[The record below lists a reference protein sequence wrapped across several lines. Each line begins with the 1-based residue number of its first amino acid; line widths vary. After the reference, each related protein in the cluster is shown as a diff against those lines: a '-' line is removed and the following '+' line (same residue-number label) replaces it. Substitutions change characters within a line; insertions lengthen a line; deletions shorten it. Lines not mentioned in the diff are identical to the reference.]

1 MCGIAGAIWTREGRP
16 LPEEVLR
23 QMAKVIEHRGPDG
36 EGFHFEKNSAN
47 GVALAH
53 RRLSIIDLAGGKQ
66 PMCNEDETIWITF
79 NGEIYNYRELRDE
92 LQKQG
97 HTFRT
102 DSDTETIVHLY
113 EERGM
118 DFLAD
123 LRGMFAFALWDRPRG
138 RLILARDRLGQKPL
152 IYRRE
157 NNRLL
162 FASEIKSILQ
172 VPGVPREVDP
182 HALSEY
188 LTYLYV
194 PQPRTMYAGIE
205 KLPPA
210 HYAIYENGDFNIGC
224 YWDLDLNRKIS
235 RPFED
240 VGEEL
245 NSQLDDAVRLRLRS
259 DVPLGAFLSGG
270 IDSTIIVGLMQ
281 RHAAQ
286 ATKTYTIGF
295 PISDFDE
302 TTDARLIAE
311 HLKTDHHTFEV
322 KPDSLAVLPTLT
334 WHYDEP
340 FGDSSMIPTY
350 YVSEVTRRHVK
361 VALTGDGGD
370 ELFGG
375 YMRYQ
380 TVHKLGRIDN
390 FPPFVRRL
398 LGNGLWDL
406 LPAPNKQDAFLRKL
420 RDRMRL
426 LRKEPPERFVRWVTQ
441 FSAATRDALF
451 TPEFAARLGTDD
463 AEHVFVDAMNNC
475 RERSSGSRAMLT
487 DLQTYLPDDLLVKVD
502 IASMAHSLECRSP
515 FLDHHVVELATALP
529 YTQKVS
535 GTTSKYILKEI
546 YRRMIPPQI
555 ASRRKM
561 GFSIPLDHWFRNELR
576 DFLFDHLTDP
586 VCLNRGYFKPE
597 AIHRLLAEH
606 ESGDWDHNRSLW
618 SLLCLELWHRMFI
631 DPASAPSAAPE
642 APTVKLTEV

>member
-1 MCGIAGAIWTREGRP
+1 MCGIAGAIWLQDGAP
-16 LPEEVLR
+16 LSQDVLR

-36 EGFHFEKNSAN
+36 EGFHYEQNPSG

-53 RRLSIIDLAGGKQ
+53 RRLSIIDLVGGKQ

-79 NGEIYNYRELRDE
+79 NGEIYNYRELRSE

-97 HTFRT
+97 HRFRT

-118 DFLAD
+118 DFLAE

-172 VPGVPREVDP
+172 VPGVPREVNP

-194 PQPRTMYAGIE
+194 PQPRTMFAGIE

-210 HYAIYENGDFNIGC
+210 HYAVYENGALEIER
-224 YWDLDLNRKIS
+224 YWNLDLNRKIA
-235 RPFED
+235 RPLED

-245 NSQLDDAVRLRLRS
+245 NAQLDDAVRLRLRS

-270 IDSTIIVGLMQ
+270 IDSTVIVGLMQ

-295 PISDFDE
+295 PISEFDE
-302 TTDARLIAE
+302 TADAKLIAE
-311 HLKTDHHTFEV
+311 HLKTDHHTFV
-322 KPDSLAVLPTLT
+322 VNPDSLAVLPTLT

-340 FGDSSMIPTY
+340 FGDSSMLPTY

-375 YMRYQ
+375 YTRYQ
-380 TVHKLGRIDN
+380 TVHKVGRIDN
-390 FPPFVRRL
+390 FPPVVRRL
-398 LGNGLWDL
+398 IGNGLWDFM
-406 LPAPNKQDAFLRKL
+406 PAPNKQDAFLRKL

-441 FSAATRDALF
+441 CTAATREALF
-451 TPEFAARLGTDD
+451 TPEFAARLGNDD
-463 AEHVFVDAMNNC
+463 AEHVFVDAMHNC
-475 RERSSGSRAMLT
+475 QERSAGSRAMLT

-502 IASMAHSLECRSP
+502 IASMANALECRSP

-535 GTTSKYILKEI
+535 GTTSKYILKEM
-546 YRRMIPPQI
+546 YRQMIPPSI
-555 ASRRKM
+555 AARRKM

-576 DFLFDHLTDP
+576 DFLYTHLTDP
-586 VCLNRGYFKPE
+586 VCLDRGYFKPE
-597 AIHRLLAEH
+597 AIHRLLSEH
-606 ESGDWDHNRSLW
+606 ESGAWDHSRSLW

-631 DPASAPSAAPE
+631 DPSEAPSSAPEVPSIKLSA
-642 APTVKLTEV
+642 V

>member
-1 MCGIAGAIWTREGRP
+1 MCGIAGAIWLQNGVP
-16 LPEEVLR
+16 LSEDVLR

-36 EGFHFEKNSAN
+36 EGFHYEQSSSG

-79 NGEIYNYRELRDE
+79 NGEIYNYRELRGE
-92 LQKQG
+92 LRKQG
-97 HTFRT
+97 HQFRT

-118 DFLAD
+118 DFLTD

-172 VPGVPREVDP
+172 VPGVPREVNPD
-182 HALSEY
+182 ALSEY

-210 HYAIYENGDFNIGC
+210 HYAVYEKGDLRIKR
-224 YWDLDLNRKIS
+224 YWNLDLNRKIARS
-235 RPFED
+235 FED

-245 NSQLDDAVRLRLRS
+245 NAQLDDAVRLRLRS

-270 IDSTIIVGLMQ
+270 IDSTVIVGLMQ

-295 PISDFDE
+295 PISEFDE
-302 TTDARLIAE
+302 TADAKLIAE
-311 HLKTDHHTFEV
+311 HLQTDHHTFV
-322 KPDSLAVLPTLT
+322 VNPDSLAVLPSLT

-340 FGDSSMIPTY
+340 FGDSSMLPTY

-375 YMRYQ
+375 YTRYQ
-380 TVHKLGRIDN
+380 TVHKLGRLDK
-390 FPPFVRRL
+390 FPRVVRRL

-406 LPAPNKQDAFLRKL
+406 LPTPHKQDAFLRKL
-420 RDRMRL
+420 RDRMRI

-441 FSAATRDALF
+441 FTATTRDSLF
-451 TPEFAARLGTDD
+451 TSDFRARLGNDD
-463 AEHVFVDAMNNC
+463 AEHVFVDAMHNC
-475 RERSSGSRAMLT
+475 RHRSAGTRAMLT

-502 IASMAHSLECRSP
+502 IASMAHALECRSP

-535 GTTSKYILKEI
+535 GKISKYILKQI
-546 YRRMIPPQI
+546 YRQMIPPAI
-555 ASRRKM
+555 AARRKM
-561 GFSIPLDHWFRNELR
+561 GFSIPLDHWFRNELK
-576 DFLFDHLTDP
+576 DFLYEHLTDP

-618 SLLCLELWHRMFI
+618 SLLCLELWHQMFI
-631 DPASAPSAAPE
+631 DPAAAPSAAPNAPAIKLAE
-642 APTVKLTEV
+642 A

>member
-1 MCGIAGAIWTREGRP
+1 MCGIAGAVWTQKGPP
-16 LPEEVLR
+16 LPEDILR

-36 EGFHFEKNSAN
+36 EGFHREQNAAA

-79 NGEIYNYRELRDE
+79 NGEIYNYRELRSE

-97 HTFRT
+97 HQFRT

-157 NNRLL
+157 KNRLL

-172 VPGVPREVDP
+172 VPGVPREVNP

-194 PQPRTMYAGIE
+194 PQPRTMFAGIE

-210 HYAIYENGDFNIGC
+210 HYAVYENGELDIGC
-224 YWDLDLNRKIS
+224 YWDLDLNRKIA
-235 RPFED
+235 RPLED

-245 NSQLDDAVRLRLRS
+245 NAQLDDAVRLRLRS

-270 IDSTIIVGLMQ
+270 IDSTVIVGLMQ
-281 RHAAQ
+281 RHATQ

-302 TTDARLIAE
+302 TADAKLIAE

-322 KPDSLAVLPTLT
+322 SPDSLAVLPTLT

-375 YMRYQ
+375 YTRYQ
-380 TVHKLGRIDN
+380 TVHKVGRIDN
-390 FPPFVRRL
+390 FPSFVRRL

-406 LPAPNKQDAFLRKL
+406 LPAPDKQDAFLRKL

-441 FSAATRDALF
+441 FTAATRRALF
-451 TPEFAARLGTDD
+451 TPEFAARLGNDD
-463 AEHVFVDAMNNC
+463 AEHVFVEAMNNC
-475 RERSSGSRAMLT
+475 RERSTGSQAMLT

-502 IASMAHSLECRSP
+502 IASMAHALECRSP

-576 DFLFDHLTDP
+576 DFLYAHLTDP

-597 AIHRLLAEH
+597 AIHRLLAQH
-606 ESGDWDHNRSLW
+606 ESGDWDHNRALW

-631 DPASAPSAAPE
+631 DPATAPSSAPDVPSIKLAA
-642 APTVKLTEV
+642 V

>member
-1 MCGIAGAIWTREGRP
+1 MCGIAGAVWTQGGPP
-16 LPEEVLR
+16 LPEDILR

-36 EGFHFEKNSAN
+36 EGFHREQNAAA

-79 NGEIYNYRELRDE
+79 NGEIYNYRELRSE

-97 HTFRT
+97 HQFRT

-157 NNRLL
+157 KNRLL

-172 VPGVPREVDP
+172 VPGVPREVNP

-194 PQPRTMYAGIE
+194 PQPRTMFAGIE

-210 HYAIYENGDFNIGC
+210 HYAVYENGELDIGC
-224 YWDLDLNRKIS
+224 YWDLDLNRKIA
-235 RPFED
+235 RPLED

-245 NSQLDDAVRLRLRS
+245 NAQLDDAVRLRLRS

-270 IDSTIIVGLMQ
+270 IDSTVIVGLMQ

-302 TTDARLIAE
+302 TADAKLIAE

-322 KPDSLAVLPTLT
+322 SPDSLAVLPTLT

-375 YMRYQ
+375 YTRYQ
-380 TVHKLGRIDN
+380 TVHKVGRIDN

-406 LPAPNKQDAFLRKL
+406 LPAPDKQDAFLRKL

-441 FSAATRDALF
+441 FTAATRRALF
-451 TPEFAARLGTDD
+451 TPEFAARLGNDD
-463 AEHVFVDAMNNC
+463 AEHVFVEAMNNC
-475 RERSSGSRAMLT
+475 RERSTGSQAMLT

-502 IASMAHSLECRSP
+502 IASMAHALECRSP

-529 YTQKVS
+529 YNPK
-535 GTTSKYILKEI
+535 GIGDDLKI
-546 YRRMIPPQI
+546 Y
-555 ASRRKM
+555 S
-561 GFSIPLDHWFRNELR
+561 
-576 DFLFDHLTDP
+576 
-586 VCLNRGYFKPE
+586 
-597 AIHRLLAEH
+597 
-606 ESGDWDHNRSLW
+606 
-618 SLLCLELWHRMFI
+618 
-631 DPASAPSAAPE
+631 
-642 APTVKLTEV
+642 

>member
-1 MCGIAGAIWTREGRP
+1 MCGIAGAIWLQDGVPVSED
-16 LPEEVLR
+16 VLR

-36 EGFHFEKNSAN
+36 EGFHYEQNASG

-79 NGEIYNYRELRDE
+79 NGEIYNYRELRSE

-97 HTFRT
+97 HQFRT

-118 DFLAD
+118 DFLTE

-172 VPGVPREVDP
+172 VPGVPREVNP
-182 HALSEY
+182 LALSEY

-194 PQPRTMYAGIE
+194 PQPQTMFAGIE

-210 HYAIYENGDFNIGC
+210 HCAVYEKGDLKIQR
-224 YWDLDLNRKIS
+224 YWDLDLNRKIA
-235 RPFED
+235 RPLED

-245 NSQLDDAVRLRLRS
+245 NAQLDDAVRLRLRS

-270 IDSTIIVGLMQ
+270 IDSTVIVGLMQ
-281 RHAAQ
+281 RHAAH

-295 PISDFDE
+295 PISEFDE
-302 TTDARLIAE
+302 TADAKLIAE
-311 HLKTDHHTFEV
+311 HLKTDHHTFV
-322 KPDSLAVLPTLT
+322 VNPDSLAVLPSLT

-340 FGDSSMIPTY
+340 FGDSSMLPTY

-375 YMRYQ
+375 YTRYQ

-390 FPPFVRRL
+390 FPPIVRRL

-406 LPAPNKQDAFLRKL
+406 LPAPHKQDAFLRKL

-441 FSAATRDALF
+441 FTAATRESLF
-451 TPEFAARLGTDD
+451 TPEFRARLGNDD
-463 AEHVFVDAMNNC
+463 AEHVFADAMHNC
-475 RERSSGSRAMLT
+475 RQRSAGSRAMLT

-502 IASMAHSLECRSP
+502 IASMAHALECRSP

-546 YRRMIPPQI
+546 YRQMIPSAI

-576 DFLFDHLTDP
+576 DFLYAHLTDP
-586 VCLNRGYFKPE
+586 ICLNRGYFKPE

-642 APTVKLTEV
+642 APAIKLAEG